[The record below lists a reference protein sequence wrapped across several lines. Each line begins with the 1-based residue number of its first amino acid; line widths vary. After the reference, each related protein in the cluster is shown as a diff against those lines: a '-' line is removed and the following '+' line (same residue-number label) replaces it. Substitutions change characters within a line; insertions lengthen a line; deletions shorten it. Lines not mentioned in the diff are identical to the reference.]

1 MLTYAQGVGG
11 RRGLTRKPRIL
22 QRSHDSSIISLDR
35 FVVANSDPSLD
46 ESSDSQVQT
55 STFKAKLYE
64 PEPTYLLSRLEH
76 ADKNN
81 QHNLGREGV
90 CHRPQEEGK
99 EDLETSIAGW
109 PRQARIDQW
118 PTNELEA
125 PGMREHSQSREV
137 DMDKMPTPRTP
148 IDVNGN
154 SAFCPIEAEVEFGG
168 ALAESPRIS
177 YTQDWPAYNEAQKE
191 EVRLF
196 DVLLRDIVEAIP
208 EPEQKMGRPRLP
220 LREQLFCSIQKVYSQ
235 LSSRRAYGLYQNAAE
250 RGQLE
255 HAPHFNTPSK
265 LFNRPDVT
273 PILHELVR
281 LSAVP
286 VAGIETDFAIDSTGF
301 RTTSYSAYNGAK
313 HGQKRD
319 NNWIKA
325 HICAGTH
332 TNIVASIVIT
342 KGSGADVTQFKPL
355 LDRAAED
362 FEIRE
367 VSADMAYSS
376 RDNMEAVT
384 KAGGVPYIPYKKNAI
399 PRSFGAYTWTKM
411 YHYIQ
416 LHREE
421 FMEHYHKRSNI
432 ESTNAAIKRRFGETL
447 KSKNFTAQVNELLAK
462 VIAYNLTVVIHEMF
476 EHGISPGFL
485 NLKLP
490 LCTQSFVKAKL

>member
-1 MLTYAQGVGG
+1 MDNESYANLNLDPLPPGDE
-11 RRGLTRKPRIL
+11 IL
-22 QRSHDSSIISLDR
+22 ALL
-35 FVVANSDPSLD
+35 PK
-46 ESSDSQVQT
+46 T
-55 STFKAKLYE
+55 SY
-64 PEPTYLLSRLEH
+64 P
-76 ADKNN
+76 
-81 QHNLGREGV
+81 
-90 CHRPQEEGK
+90 
-99 EDLETSIAGW
+99 
-109 PRQARIDQW
+109 
-118 PTNELEA
+118 
-125 PGMREHSQSREV
+125 
-137 DMDKMPTPRTP
+137 
-148 IDVNGN
+148 
-154 SAFCPIEAEVEFGG
+154 
-168 ALAESPRIS
+168 
-177 YTQDWPAYNEAQKE
+177 QDWPAYNEAQKE

-196 DVLLRDIVEAIP
+196 DVLLRDIVEAIH
-208 EPEQKMGRPRLP
+208 EPDQKMGRPRLP

-235 LSSRRAYGLYQNAAE
+235 LSSRRAYGLFQNAAE

-286 VAGIETDFAIDSTGF
+286 VAGLETDFAIDSTGF
-301 RTTSYSAYNGAK
+301 RTTCYSAYNGSRY
-313 HGQKRD
+313 GIKRD

-325 HICAGTH
+325 HICVGTH

-355 LDRAAED
+355 LDRTAED

-384 KAGGVPYIPYKKNAI
+384 EAGGVPYIPYKKNAI
-399 PRSFGAYTWTKM
+399 PRSFGKYTWTKM
-411 YHYIQ
+411 YHLFQ

-485 NLKLP
+485 NLKSP
-490 LCTQSFVKAKL
+490 PCTESYATARL